1 MTRWLNYLF
10 NIGTVT
16 TIKIC
21 PCHINLPNY
30 VQNVSQCKIR
40 PSKNSQILLKFC
52 QSGEISP
59 DLVTHDS
66 RRNGKCLR
74 LFVWESESPNLL
86 SLNSPFAN
94 FPQENTLPCFL
105 NCFSFHFLQFALEN
119 NFKID
124 NFFKKVYMVCLGFE
138 PTAAGW

>member
-59 DLVTHDS
+59 YLVALTVTACKCTWFTTVTKPTLFRELTSQTNYIRGSGCGSVGRAVASNS
-66 RRNGKCLR
+66 RGQR
-74 LFVWESESPNLL
+74 VESSHWQKFMFNIFL
-86 SLNSPFAN
+86 STVL
-94 FPQENTLPCFL
+94 
-105 NCFSFHFLQFALEN
+105 
-119 NFKID
+119 KRR
-124 NFFKKVYMVCLGFE
+124 K
-138 PTAAGW
+138 